1 MYSFRE
7 PETAAIR
14 DFLTDR
20 AGAPF
25 TYPEVGLT
33 ASGRPKGYNI
43 DRGRIQL
50 GAGPEAFEKARRALR
65 NWRMFSLAWVKLCW
79 PFKKIQPGV
88 LVGVLAHH
96 FGFWSLNAARIVY
109 VIDEPRRFGFAYGT
123 VGDHVERGEERFL
136 VEWRGDDTVW
146 YEITAFSRPAHWT
159 VWLGYPLSRGIQAR
173 FRRDS
178 LRAMLEAMFDSERT
192 AARV

>member
-1 MYSFRE
+1 MFSLRE

-20 AGAPF
+20 SAAEF
-25 TYPEVGLT
+25 SYPEVGAT
-33 ASGRPKGYNI
+33 ATGRPAGYNV
-43 DRGRIQL
+43 DRSRIQL
-50 GAGPEAFEKARRALR
+50 GTGADAFDRAKRALR
-65 NWRMFSLAWVKLCW
+65 NWRQFSLLWVKLCW

-88 LVGVLAHH
+88 LVGVLAQH

-109 VIDEPRRFGFAYGT
+109 VIDEPRRFGFGYGT

-136 VEWRGDDTVW
+136 IEWRDDDTVW
-146 YEITAFSRPAHWT
+146 YEIMAFSRPAHWI
-159 VWLGYPLSRGIQAR
+159 VWLGYPLSRSLQAR

-178 LRAMLEAMFDSERT
+178 LRAMLEAMFDREP
-192 AARV
+192 AAPQV